1 MLNSGGDS
9 TFNQKGRSKMMMI
22 IEAVEEKLK
31 EQRDE
36 IFFLKNKISLM
47 EHKLEKAEKELKGYE
62 EK

>member
-1 MLNSGGDS
+1 
-9 TFNQKGRSKMMMI
+9 MMMI